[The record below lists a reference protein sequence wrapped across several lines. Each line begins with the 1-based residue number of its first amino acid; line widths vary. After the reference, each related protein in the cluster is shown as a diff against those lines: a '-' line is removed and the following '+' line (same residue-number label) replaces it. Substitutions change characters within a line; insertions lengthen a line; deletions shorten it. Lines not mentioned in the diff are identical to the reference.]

1 MIHAELKTWIGAHP
15 FRSELHP
22 LAEVRDHRVVRVG
35 LRLTLSTEC
44 GSCGFRPG
52 SPEHRA
58 LYEGLKAVASAV
70 LPAPDG
76 TTRCEIEPYEA
87 RSYLEDGRPSV
98 EVTVR
103 IVHAHGYFRPL
114 DAEEWAGA
122 QAIQSRLSELQ
133 PETRRLRDADLA
145 RRWPAA

>member
-15 FRSELHP
+15 FGWELHP
-22 LAEVRDHRVVRVG
+22 LAEVQDHRVVRVG

-58 LYEGLKAVASAV
+58 LYEGLEAVVREV

-76 TTRCEIEPYEA
+76 TTRCEIEPYNA
-87 RSYLEDGRPSV
+87 RSYLEDGRPRV
-98 EVTVR
+98 EVSVR

-122 QAIQSRLSELQ
+122 RAIELRLSELQ
-133 PETRRLRDADLA
+133 PENRRLQDASLA
-145 RRWPAA
+145 RFWPAA